1 VAWFEYAFSESAWV
15 GMLAVII
22 GWALVTVLAIRALVV
37 LTASS
42 HSPLTRHVHD
52 HDHEHDNV
60 HQSEIPKRRR
70 AA

>member
-1 VAWFEYAFSESAWV
+1 MAWFEYAFSETAWV

-22 GWALVTVLAIRALVV
+22 VWALVTVLAIRALVV

-42 HSPLTRHVHD
+42 HSPLTRRAHD
-52 HDHEHDNV
+52 HDEHDIV
-60 HQSEIPKRRR
+60 HQSELPKRRP